1 MAALLWAVIG
11 RVTGPSDTWDQ
22 RQPRTVSYTTDMLV
36 NGGRHWILPVEAGR
50 QPATKPPLYNWL
62 AAPVVALAG
71 FSSEVAHKF
80 PSLAAIC
87 VCWLAMVRL
96 GRWLDPAGGGSLG
109 WVAGMMFVANYAVF
123 KLGYLARP
131 DMLLVMWLLGGWMSA
146 TAVLTG
152 SIAQV
157 ASTRS
162 RQSEATS
169 GQPPRMNSRRRT
181 KASVGPEGR
190 TERSRKSAGG
200 RYGAVETA
208 LMCGG
213 RRRLLL
219 VIFWVCVAGAALT
232 KGPPALILPA
242 YALLAARGLRG
253 SWRAAGVFGWG
264 WGVPLSL
271 GLFGAWVMGVYLIDP
286 DHLLNTLWREE
297 VLGRVTG
304 LGHEGN
310 ERGPVEF
317 YRRILHIPFYFLT
330 RFGPWSILSVAAIAY
345 LWRRDPRPAESPGKG
360 PRRWQRLD
368 PTLGQWLHGAALMVV
383 LTLAFFTPSTGK
395 RADYV
400 APAVAPGALL
410 AAWWLLKGPLRLGRV
425 GPPVAAAITG
435 LTLAGLMVDNR
446 LLEPKPGLGDAL
458 SGFIHDAEI
467 HIRKDPRPIALMNAG
482 SSHMASYL
490 GSAGRG
496 SIQEAHELILS
507 GRPLWLIS
515 GGQQPPARIVGW
527 LRERGPDANVVRMC
541 RSRRIPEN
549 PGWPS
554 HVALYRVD
562 P

>member
-190 TERSRKSAGG
+190 TERSRKFAGG
-200 RYGAVETA
+200 RYGALETA
-208 LMCGG
+208 ITHFGTLRQLLCRCRESPPAGPRAGG
-213 RRRLLL
+213 R
-219 VIFWVCVAGAALT
+219 AAFCSGQIT
-232 KGPPALILPA
+232 Q
-242 YALLAARGLRG
+242 AAP
-253 SWRAAGVFGWG
+253 S
-264 WGVPLSL
+264 
-271 GLFGAWVMGVYLIDP
+271 
-286 DHLLNTLWREE
+286 
-297 VLGRVTG
+297 
-304 LGHEGN
+304 
-310 ERGPVEF
+310 
-317 YRRILHIPFYFLT
+317 
-330 RFGPWSILSVAAIAY
+330 
-345 LWRRDPRPAESPGKG
+345 RRD
-360 PRRWQRLD
+360 
-368 PTLGQWLHGAALMVV
+368 
-383 LTLAFFTPSTGK
+383 
-395 RADYV
+395 
-400 APAVAPGALL
+400 
-410 AAWWLLKGPLRLGRV
+410 
-425 GPPVAAAITG
+425 
-435 LTLAGLMVDNR
+435 DNF
-446 LLEPKPGLGDAL
+446 P
-458 SGFIHDAEI
+458 
-467 HIRKDPRPIALMNAG
+467 
-482 SSHMASYL
+482 
-490 GSAGRG
+490 
-496 SIQEAHELILS
+496 
-507 GRPLWLIS
+507 
-515 GGQQPPARIVGW
+515 
-527 LRERGPDANVVRMC
+527 
-541 RSRRIPEN
+541 
-549 PGWPS
+549 
-554 HVALYRVD
+554 
-562 P
+562 

>member
-109 WVAGMMFVANYAVF
+109 WVTGMMFVANYAVF

-152 SIAQV
+152 SI
-157 ASTRS
+157 
-162 RQSEATS
+162 
-169 GQPPRMNSRRRT
+169 
-181 KASVGPEGR
+181 
-190 TERSRKSAGG
+190 
-200 RYGAVETA
+200 
-208 LMCGG
+208 MCRG

-219 VIFWVCVAGAALT
+219 VIFWVCVACAALT

-496 SIQEAHELILS
+496 SIQDAHELILS

>member
-1 MAALLWAVIG
+1 MDPPTTVARPTTQTRNALGPWSTALKHSIIGCSMAALLWAVIG

-109 WVAGMMFVANYAVF
+109 WVTGMMFVANYAVF

-152 SIAQV
+152 SI
-157 ASTRS
+157 
-162 RQSEATS
+162 
-169 GQPPRMNSRRRT
+169 
-181 KASVGPEGR
+181 
-190 TERSRKSAGG
+190 
-200 RYGAVETA
+200 
-208 LMCGG
+208 MCRG

-219 VIFWVCVAGAALT
+219 VIFWVCVACAALT

-496 SIQEAHELILS
+496 SIQDAHELILS